1 MKVPQRLSPWIISL
15 LLITAY
21 AALLTA
27 EPLWE
32 RILRLFF
39 PAQASVLYERTSML
53 RLAGEH
59 IILVGFSSAL
69 SALFGIA
76 GGILVTRKGGS
87 DFIPVVDDIT
97 SIGQTFPPVA
107 VLALTVPALGF
118 GFRPALFALFLY
130 GLMPVLQNTVAGLR
144 SVRVEILDAALGM
157 GMRPA
162 QSLFRVELP
171 LALPV
176 IMGGVRTASVISV
189 GTATIGATIGAG
201 GLGAPIISGLIS
213 QNPAL
218 VLQGAIS
225 AALLAVVVDNLLGT
239 VETVVSTNR

>member
-1 MKVPQRLSPWIISL
+1 MKIPPKLAFWARAFF
-15 LLITAY
+15 LIGVFATLMA
-21 AALLTA
+21 A

-32 RILRLFF
+32 IIFRFIF
-39 PAQASVLYERTSML
+39 PGQLSVIYERSSMI

-59 IILVGFSSAL
+59 LALVGLSSAL
-69 SALFGIA
+69 ATILGVA
-76 GGILVTRKGGS
+76 GGILVTRKGGR
-87 DFIPVVDDIT
+87 DFIPIVDDIT

-107 VLALTVPALGF
+107 VLALAVPSLGF
-118 GFRPALFALFLY
+118 GFRPALFALLLY
-130 GLMPVLQNTVAGLR
+130 GLMPVLQNTVTGLR
-144 SVRVEILDAALGM
+144 SIDPEILDAALGI

-162 QSLFRVELP
+162 QSLFKVELP

-176 IMGGVRTASVISV
+176 IMGGIRTSAVISV

-218 VLQGAIS
+218 VLQGALS
-225 AALLAVVVDNLLGT
+225 AAMLAVLVDSLLGRLEE
-239 VETVVSTNR
+239 VLSKGR

>member
-1 MKVPQRLSPWIISL
+1 MSSPNRSSRCLIPMLMILS
-15 LLITAY
+15 Y
-21 AALLTA
+21 AALLAA

-32 RILRLFF
+32 AFLRTAF
-39 PAQASVLYERTSML
+39 PAQGSVIYQRAGML

-59 IILVGFSSAL
+59 MALVGLSSAL
-69 SALFGIA
+69 SILIGVA
-76 GGILVTRKGGS
+76 GGVLVTRKGGRE
-87 DFIPVVDDIT
+87 FMPVVDDIT

-107 VLALTVPALGF
+107 VLALAVPVLGF
-118 GFRPALFALFLY
+118 GFRPALFALFIY
-130 GLMPVLQNTVAGLR
+130 GLMPVLQNTVTGLR
-144 SVRVEILDAALGM
+144 SVRSEILDAAAGM

-176 IMGGVRTASVISV
+176 IMGGIRTSAVISV

-213 QNPAL
+213 RNPAL
-218 VLQGAIS
+218 VLQGALS
-225 AALLAVVVDNLLGT
+225 AALLAVVVDNVLAG
-239 VETVVSTNR
+239 VELFLSDDQ

>member
-1 MKVPQRLSPWIISL
+1 MKTLRMLSPWIYPL
-15 LLITAY
+15 LLLSAY
-21 AALLTA
+21 AGLLYA

-32 RILRLFF
+32 TALRLTF
-39 PAQASVLYERTSML
+39 PAQTSVLYERAPMM

-59 IILVGFSSAL
+59 LALVGLSSVL
-69 SALFGIA
+69 STLLGVA
-76 GGILVTRKGGS
+76 GGILVTRKSGR

-107 VLALTVPALGF
+107 VLALAVPALGF

-130 GLMPVLQNTVAGLR
+130 GLMPVLQNTVTGLR
-144 SVRVEILDAALGM
+144 SVRPEILDAALGM
-157 GMRPA
+157 GMHPA

-176 IMGGVRTASVISV
+176 IMGGIRTAAVISV

-225 AALLAVVVDNLLGT
+225 AALLAVVVDNMLGT
-239 VETVVSTNR
+239 VEKVISRDL

>member
-1 MKVPQRLSPWIISL
+1 MISKRFSPWIFPL
-15 LLITAY
+15 LLIVAY

-32 RILRLFF
+32 KVLRLFF
-39 PAQASVLYERTSML
+39 PEQGSVIYERSGML

-59 IILVGFSSAL
+59 LALVGLSSAFSTL
-69 SALFGIA
+69 LGVS
-76 GGILVTRKGGS
+76 GGILVTRKNGR
-87 DFIPVVDDIT
+87 DFIPIVDDIT

-107 VLALTVPALGF
+107 VLALAVPALGF

-130 GLMPVLQNTVAGLR
+130 GLMPVLRNTVAGLR
-144 SVRVEILDAALGM
+144 SVRAEILDAALGM
-157 GMRPA
+157 GMSPA

-176 IMGGVRTASVISV
+176 IMGGVRTATVISV

-225 AALLAVVVDNLLGT
+225 AALLAIVVDNMLGT
-239 VETVVSTNR
+239 MENVISANR

>member
-1 MKVPQRLSPWIISL
+1 MKIPQRFSPWIIPL
-15 LLITAY
+15 LLIAAY
-21 AALLTA
+21 AAMLAA

-32 RILRLFF
+32 SVLRLLF
-39 PAQASVLYERTSML
+39 PAQESVIYERAGML
-53 RLAGEH
+53 KLAGEH
-59 IILVGFSSAL
+59 LTLVGLSSAL
-69 SALFGIA
+69 STLLGVA
-76 GGILVTRKGGS
+76 GGILVTRKGGR

-107 VLALTVPALGF
+107 VLALAVPALGF

-144 SVRVEILDAALGM
+144 SVRAEILDAALGM

-239 VETVVSTNR
+239 VETVISANR

>member
-1 MKVPQRLSPWIISL
+1 MKRPQRFSPWILPL
-15 LLITAY
+15 LLISAY
-21 AALLTA
+21 IALLAA

-32 RILRLFF
+32 SALGLLF
-39 PAQASVLYERTSML
+39 PEQTSVIYERAPMM

-59 IILVGFSSAL
+59 LALVGFSSLL
-69 SALFGIA
+69 STLLGVA
-76 GGILVTRKGGS
+76 GGVLVTRKGGR
-87 DFIPVVDDIT
+87 DFIPIVDDIT

-107 VLALTVPALGF
+107 VLALAVPALGF

-130 GLMPVLQNTVAGLR
+130 GLMPVLQNTVTGLL
-144 SVRVEILDAALGM
+144 SVRPEIIDAALGM

-176 IMGGVRTASVISV
+176 IMGGIRTAAVISV

-225 AALLAVVVDNLLGT
+225 VALLAVIVDNLLGT
-239 VETVVSTNR
+239 VEKVISKDL